1 MSGNASE
8 YAAPAA
14 DMLFAMT
21 EVVGLD
27 SVRALPGC
35 EDANEELVRQI
46 LDEAGRFGADVL
58 APLNRIGDIQGARLE
73 NGIVRTPEGFAD
85 AYARFVAGGW
95 NAVPS
100 AAEFG
105 GQNLPWLVAAAVSE
119 IWNSANMAFALCPIL
134 TQSAVEV
141 LTAHG
146 TPELKALFL
155 PRLVSGE
162 WTGTMVLTEA
172 QAGSDLARIRT
183 RAVPDG
189 RAWRVAGQKI
199 FITWGDHDVAENIV
213 HMVLARTPGAP
224 EGIKGLSLFAVPK
237 FVPDPDGRPGERNDL
252 RALSLERKLG
262 IHASPTAVMAFG
274 ENGGARG
281 FLVGEENR
289 GIEHMFVMMNN
300 ARLAIGL
307 QGVACA
313 ERAYQ
318 RARAYARERVQSR
331 AVGSADHAARP
342 IERHPDVKRM
352 LLFMKSRAEVG
363 RLLVF
368 FAAAHIDRA
377 KRHPDPATRAHHLA
391 VVELLTPV
399 VKGWCTDAGIAAA
412 DAGIQ
417 VHGGMGYIEETG
429 AAQHL
434 RDARIT
440 AIYEGTNGIQA
451 LDLVGRKVGRDQARA
466 ALALIGEMG
475 ELRTRLAARAADP
488 DFGAIAAH
496 FEAAIAALD
505 GATRWVAATWPREPE
520 HVAAGASA
528 YLRLFGIVAGGW
540 LATRAALAAQGR
552 LESGGDRRYA
562 DDFLRGK
569 IVCAQFFSEQDMV
582 LAPSLARTVIEGG
595 RTIAL
600 ANESAI

>member
-1 MSGNASE
+1 MTD
-8 YAAPAA
+8 YTAPVA

-21 EVVGLD
+21 EVAGLGA
-27 SVRALPGC
+27 VRALPGC
-35 EDANEELVRQI
+35 GETSEDLVRQI
-46 LDEAGRFGADVL
+46 LDEAGRFAADVL
-58 APLNRIGDIQGARLE
+58 APLNRIGDVQGARLE
-73 NGIVRTPEGFAD
+73 NGIVRTPAGFAE
-85 AYARFVAGGW
+85 AYARFAAGGW

-100 AAEFG
+100 APEFG
-105 GQNLPWLVAAAVSE
+105 GQNLPWLVATAVSE
-119 IWNSANMAFALCPIL
+119 IWNSANMAFALCPLL

-141 LTAHG
+141 LTTHG
-146 TPELKALFL
+146 SPELKSLFL

-162 WTGTMVLTEA
+162 WTGTMNLTES

-183 RAVPDG
+183 RATRDG
-189 RAWRVAGQKI
+189 KIWRIAGQKI

-237 FVPDPDGRPGERNDL
+237 FVPGPDGRPGARNDL
-252 RALSLERKLG
+252 RALSLEHKLG

-274 ENGGARG
+274 ENGGAEG
-281 FLVGEENR
+281 YLVGEEHR

-307 QGVACA
+307 QGVASA

-318 RARAYARERVQSR
+318 RARAYARGRLQGR
-331 AVGSADHAARP
+331 AIGSADLAAQP

-363 RLLVF
+363 RLLAF
-368 FAAAHIDRA
+368 FAAAHIDLAR
-377 KRHPDPATRAHHLA
+377 RHPDPATRVHHQTL
-391 VVELLTPV
+391 VELLTPV

-440 AIYEGTNGIQA
+440 ALYEGTNGIQA
-451 LDLVGRKVGRDQARA
+451 LDLAGRKVGRDAARS
-466 ALALIGEMG
+466 ALALIGE
-475 ELRTRLAARAADP
+475 LAGIRPALARRAATQP
-488 DFGAIAAH
+488 DFGPLAVH
-496 FEAAIAALD
+496 FEAALAALES
-505 GATRWVAATWPREPE
+505 ATRWIAESWPHDPAR
-520 HVAAGASA
+520 VAAGATA
-528 YLRLFGIVAGGW
+528 YLHLFGTVVGGW
-540 LATRAALAAQGR
+540 LMIRAALAAQAL
-552 LESGGDRRYA
+552 LEKGA
-562 DDFLRGK
+562 DARFPPSLLGSK
-569 IVCAQFFSEQDMV
+569 ILCAKFFTEQDIV
-582 LAPSLARTVIEGG
+582 LAPALARIVMHGG
-595 RTIAL
+595 TTIAEADL
-600 ANESAI
+600 TVL

>member
-1 MSGNASE
+1 MSD

-21 EVVGLD
+21 EVAGLD

-35 EDANEELVRQI
+35 ADTGEELVGQI
-46 LDEAGRFGADVL
+46 LDEAGRFGSDVL
-58 APLNRIGDIQGARLE
+58 APLNRVGDVQGARLE

-100 AAEFG
+100 PAEFG
-105 GQNLPWLVAAAVSE
+105 GQDLPWLVATAVSE

-134 TQSAVEV
+134 TQSAIEV

-146 TPELKALFL
+146 APELKTLFL

-162 WTGTMVLTEA
+162 WTGTMVLTEP

-183 RAVPDG
+183 RAIPDG
-189 RAWRVAGQKI
+189 RAWRIAGQKI

-237 FVPDPDGRPGERNDL
+237 FIPGPDGRPGERNDL
-252 RALSLERKLG
+252 RALSLEHKLG

-289 GIEHMFVMMNN
+289 GIEHMFVMMNS

-318 RARAYARERVQSR
+318 RARSYARERVQSR
-331 AVGSADHAARP
+331 AVGAADHAAQP

-352 LLFMKSRAEVG
+352 LLFMKSRAEIG
-363 RLLVF
+363 RLLAL
-368 FAAAHIDRA
+368 FAAAHIDHA
-377 KRHPDPATRAHHLA
+377 KRHSEPATRARHLA

-451 LDLVGRKVGRDQARA
+451 LDLVGRKVGRDQGRA
-466 ALALIGEMG
+466 ALALIDEMA
-475 ELRTRLAARAADP
+475 ELRKPLAARAAEP

-496 FEAAIAALD
+496 FETAIAALD
-505 GATRWVAATWPREPE
+505 DATRWIAATWPREPALA
-520 HVAAGASA
+520 AAGAA
-528 YLRLFGIVAGGW
+528 TYLRLFGIVAGGW
-540 LATRAALAAQGR
+540 LAARAALAARAR
-552 LESGGDRRYA
+552 LESGGERRFA
-562 DDFLRGK
+562 DDFLKGK
-569 IVCAQFFSEQDMV
+569 IVCAKFFAEQDMV
-582 LAPSLARTVIEGG
+582 LAPSLARIVIDGG
-595 RTIAL
+595 GTIAF
-600 ANESAI
+600 ANESVI